1 MDQLID
7 LILQSLLVL
16 LVTVAECRYG
26 NAGTIKPAARIV
38 RIAPIGSTIP
48 DNTPLI
54 KARGLFSPSAHNGMD
69 MIAPSGKFCIAI
81 PKDSANAPIA
91 VIVVFPD
98 K

>member
-1 MDQLID
+1 MAPAAKL
-7 LILQSLLVL
+7 S
-16 LVTVAECRYG
+16 RYG